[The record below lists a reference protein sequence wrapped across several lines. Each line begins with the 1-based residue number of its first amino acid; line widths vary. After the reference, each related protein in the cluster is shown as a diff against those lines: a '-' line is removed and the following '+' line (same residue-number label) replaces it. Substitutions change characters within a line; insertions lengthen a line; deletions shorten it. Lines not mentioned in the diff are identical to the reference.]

1 MTRITAMILSF
12 STTLAA
18 SAAEQAEKGT
28 VLGDPKQSIVP
39 AVVGLVTFGI
49 AFGVLS
55 TLVWPKIVRALKDRE
70 NKIKEEIEAAEMARE
85 QAKDALEEYQRSLAQ
100 ARAEAQ
106 RMIDQARAQQAA
118 VAAELKA
125 TADAEL
131 SAMREVATRDIEN
144 AKRAAVSDLDATSA
158 NLAAHLAGKILKR
171 NITADD
177 HQRLIAESLGQLET
191 MKN

>member
-1 MTRITAMILSF
+1 MTRLTAMILSF
-12 STTLAA
+12 SMPLAA
-18 SAAEQAEKGT
+18 SAADEAGKASILPSKEQA
-28 VLGDPKQSIVP
+28 IVP
-39 AVVGLVTFGI
+39 AIVTLVTFGL

-55 TLVWPKIVRALKDRE
+55 TVVWPKIVKALQDRE
-70 NKIKEEIEAAEMARE
+70 NKIKDEIEAAEMARA

-118 VAAELKA
+118 VSAVLKA
-125 TADAEL
+125 KADLEL
-131 SAMREVATRDIEN
+131 AAMREAATRDIEN
-144 AKRAAVSDLDATSA
+144 AKRAAVSELYRTSA
-158 NLAAHLAGKILKR
+158 DLAATLAGKILMR

-177 HQRLIAESLGQLET
+177 HQSLIAESLGQLET